1 MTYLADSL
9 PLCSMRSS
17 RSDKLCTA
25 VARSKNEQ
33 GVLFSAGA
41 KVGPRGLLQALASSA
56 WRMDGRKQRGSF
68 DCIGS
73 EYSKRNDSESGQF
86 FFPLF
91 AANTLALSVFF
102 PFHSFI
108 LHSSVSILHS
118 PHLLPTPPLLLLI
131 LAYVLQHSLQLLPR
145 SLSSH
150 FQSSFPITFHS
161 MAAATTTSTQVQ
173 HLQPV
178 TAELQQAPAVKA
190 RDPFWLG
197 GAASCCAAFVSHPF
211 DLAKVRLQTT
221 QGASS
226 QGMVGTMIN
235 VARHE
240 GIFALY
246 NGLSASLLRQGTY
259 STVRFGT
266 YDLLKEK
273 FAPKDGSKIPVSTML
288 LCGVL
293 AGCIGGGFG
302 NPADVVNIRMVNDGK
317 LPMEQRRHYKHAFD
331 GLFRIVKEEGP
342 GQLMRGLGPNMNR
355 AILMTSSQLV
365 SYDGFKRQLL
375 ATPWFHDNLA
385 THFASS
391 LLAVSCANARDM
403 PPQFPDLF
411 LLTMTMLLTNAG
423 SGCNDGLRTT
433 GCAQDKNYE
442 LIWSKCMWELGRSLQ
457 ICVLHWTRP
466 FGLPVDLLSP
476 SLFFSFCSA

>member
-1 MTYLADSL
+1 
-9 PLCSMRSS
+9 
-17 RSDKLCTA
+17 
-25 VARSKNEQ
+25 
-33 GVLFSAGA
+33 
-41 KVGPRGLLQALASSA
+41 
-56 WRMDGRKQRGSF
+56 
-68 DCIGS
+68 
-73 EYSKRNDSESGQF
+73 
-86 FFPLF
+86 
-91 AANTLALSVFF
+91 
-102 PFHSFI
+102 
-108 LHSSVSILHS
+108 
-118 PHLLPTPPLLLLI
+118 
-131 LAYVLQHSLQLLPR
+131 
-145 SLSSH
+145 
-150 FQSSFPITFHS
+150 
-161 MAAATTTSTQVQ
+161 MAAATTQSTQVQ
-173 HLQPV
+173 HLHPV

-240 GIFALY
+240 GVFALY

-317 LPMEQRRHYKHAFD
+317 LPMEKRRHYKHAFD

-355 AILMTSSQLV
+355 AVLMTSSQLV

-391 LLAVSCANARDM
+391 LLAGLVATTVCAPLDVLKTRIMNSSGASTSSTKM
-403 PPQFPDLF
+403 LF
-411 LLTMTMLLTNAG
+411 RIVKTEGPMALFKGWLPAF
-423 SGCNDGLRTT
+423 LR
-433 GCAQDKNYE
+433 
-442 LIWSKCMWELGRSLQ
+442 LGPHT
-457 ICVLHWTRP
+457 IVTFIVLEQLKVVVHQRK
-466 FGLPVDLLSP
+466 
-476 SLFFSFCSA
+476 